1 MIFKGTLDKVLDGTK
16 TQTRRLVKDGDF
28 LQGPIKLSK
37 YSYSGKYVIRNNR
50 TRFEAKKTYAVQP
63 GRGKKSVGRIKIKS
77 IHKEKLMHISI
88 TDCIAEGI
96 ETTQAE
102 AEGAHV
108 PEHRQ
113 RFAELWDSLYTD
125 PSLKFNAVPPIYVWV
140 LTFELV
146 K

>member
-1 MIFKGTLDKVLDGTK
+1 MIFKGMLDKVLDGTK
-16 TQTRRLVKDGDF
+16 TQTRRLVKDGDY
-28 LQGPIKLSK
+28 LTGPIRLSK
-37 YSYSGKYVIRNNR
+37 HSWSGMYVVNNMR
-50 TRFEAKKTYAVQP
+50 TRLEEKKTYAVQP
-63 GRGKKSVGRIKIKS
+63 GRGKTGVARIRIN
-77 IHKEKLMHISI
+77 IIRREKLMHISI

-125 PSLKFNAVPPIYVWV
+125 PSLKFNALPHIYVWV
-140 LTFELV
+140 LVFELV
-146 K
+146 E